1 MSTVMAA
8 DILARVRTIT
18 MDAGGV
24 FWGFYEAQQWLNEGL
39 DLLVSLKPDENTI
52 PAVMDVVSGA
62 LQAIPATAKA
72 LIRVSRNVVG
82 PAIYPADRA
91 DLEAY
96 DPMWMDA
103 EGEWVRHFMFDEKHQ
118 RNFWIY
124 PQPYPTFGSTPKIE
138 VICSYPFAPVDIYL
152 ADNSMNPSPAVT
164 TVSMSNPTALVDYV
178 LGRQYQQQNEAG
190 AQQRAAN
197 HLQSFFTLMGMANEA
212 KMYANPNRPV
222 SPNVADAK
230 GYK

>member
-1 MSTVMAA
+1 MSALAA

-18 MDAGGV
+18 TDAGGV

-39 DLLVSLKPDENTI
+39 DLLVTLKPDENTL

-62 LQAIPATAKA
+62 LQVIPATAKA
-72 LIRVSRNVVG
+72 FIRAVRNVEG
-82 PAIYPADRA
+82 PAIYHADRA

-96 DPMWMDA
+96 EPMWMDA
-103 EGEWVRHFMFDEKHQ
+103 EGEWVRHAMFDEKHP

-124 PQPYPTFGSTPKIE
+124 PQPYSTFGATPKIE
-138 VICSYPFAPVDIYL
+138 IICSYPFAAVDIYL
-152 ADNSMNPSPAVT
+152 ANNALNPSPAVT
-164 TVSMSNPTALVDYV
+164 TISVSNPTAMVDYV

-212 KMYANPNRPV
+212 RMYANPNRPV
-222 SPNVADAK
+222 APSVADAK